1 MSHGVDNFLSSSACF
16 EPKPHLIP
24 LSPFHTGHAL
34 LPQEK
39 VQQQRSLKKK
49 LKKKKNEE
57 SVIHRLRQHEQEGDF
72 EAKSKQAKAGVV
84 VEDDNRDVIED
95 YDLDTLMKKPSC
107 DWDQGEKFIFDGA
120 HGECVVPPSQD
131 ADARPTW
138 YSLEEGTCSV
148 FAANATHLEFNI
160 HQAQSGIF
168 FSAVPHKYILDPRE
182 SEVFSDLSLFKDRAV
197 SVLVK
202 GEGIGEIFHVGVL
215 DMTAEGNG
223 MLVGKRIYGNDLEK
237 DHDAS
242 TIYSVVLG
250 SVEKLRSWSAAGVGM
265 CTNDGEGNVSIKVD
279 DFVSFN
285 EDFIDE
291 GFPMD
296 FFEEVNAAIFTPQ
309 WGYEVFTIDKVEN
322 AYWFPGALHHTGLI
336 EGEVYFST
344 NMETWD
350 SVLKPSSPSIQQERC
365 FIFVDDEEPYTPA
378 HVADVARQAC
388 DPTFECSW
396 LGDDC
401 LPDGCGCSTWSA
413 NCGLDL
419 HCIQNDS
426 TTWGG
431 FDNFIAIFSSE
442 PRFCHK
448 YSGTARI
455 FNAIIAAVIVV
466 GAIALITVG
475 TAGTGTG
482 PALSVVVEG
491 AATQTATAGARALTS
506 SGLRALVQSEIGG
519 GMTSAEFFA
528 MGRTTSVE
536 ALGLF

>member
-1 MSHGVDNFLSSSACF
+1 MAYDNFLSSSACF
-16 EPKPHLIP
+16 EPKPHLLIP
-24 LSPFHTGHAL
+24 LSLSPHRPSCPSS
-34 LPQEK
+34 PQEK

-49 LKKKKNEE
+49 LKKKKNDE
-57 SVIHRLRQHEQEGDF
+57 SMIHRRREHDQEGDF
-72 EAKSKQAKAGVV
+72 EAKSKQAKSGVV
-84 VEDDNRDVIED
+84 FEDDNRDVVED
-95 YDLDTLMKKPSC
+95 YDRDTLMKKPSC

-120 HGECVVPPSQD
+120 HGECVVPPSQH

-168 FSAVPHKYILDPRE
+168 FSAPPHKYILDPRE
-182 SEVFSDLSLFKDRAV
+182 SEIFSDLSLFKDRAI

-215 DMTAEGNG
+215 EMTAEGNG
-223 MLVGKRIYGNDLEK
+223 MLVGKRMYGDDLEK

-250 SVEKLRSWSAAGVGM
+250 SVENLRSWSAAGVGM
-265 CTNDGEGNVSIKVD
+265 CTYDGEGTVSIEVD

-296 FFEEVNAAIFTPQ
+296 FFEEVNAAIFSPQ

-322 AYWFPGALHHTGLI
+322 NYWFPGAPHHTGSI

-350 SVLKPSSPSIQQERC
+350 SVLNPSSPSVQQERC
-365 FIFVDDEEPYTPA
+365 FIFVDDEEVYSKE
-378 HVADVARQAC
+378 HVADVARRAC
-388 DPTFECSW
+388 APTFECSFF
-396 LGDDC
+396 GHNC
-401 LPDGCGCSTWSA
+401 LPDGCGCSTGSA
-413 NCGLDL
+413 NCGNAL
-419 HCIQNDS
+419 HCIKNDS
-426 TTWGG
+426 TEWGG
-431 FDNFIAIFSSE
+431 FDGFVGLFSSD

-448 YSGTARI
+448 YSGSARI
-455 FNAIIAAVIVV
+455 INGVIVAVIVLA
-466 GAIALITVG
+466 AIALITVA

-482 PALSVVVEG
+482 PALAVVTEG
-491 AATQTATAGARALTS
+491 AATDTAIAGAQALTS
-506 SGLRALVQSEIGG
+506 TGLRVLVQSELRL
-519 GMTSAEFFA
+519 TAEAFWQLA
-528 MGRTTSVE
+528 RSGSVE